1 MLGGVSD
8 ERERRREVN
17 DLMRHDMRTR
27 VGIGKGYIT
36 MLLTHYER
44 MTPEQRVAA
53 LRGIDDAFDRL
64 DEFSR
69 RVLMDEK
76 LEVVGPVAQRG
87 EVPVTAMLE
96 PVARTYPD
104 VVVETAP
111 EVPETAYVDP
121 VMVRE
126 MLDNLLANAR
136 TAAPPDTPVTLRVS
150 GALRFE
156 VRDAG
161 GSIAETDVPLLFER
175 YGRTEHSRRTQAP
188 GLGLGLS
195 IVRRMVEAHDGTYGV
210 ELGDGTTF
218 WVELPVSPNGVLSPD
233 GHAEDHHP

>member
-1 MLGGVSD
+1 MLGDVSD

-17 DLMRHDMRTR
+17 DVMRHDMRTR

-36 MLLTHYER
+36 MLLTHFDR
-44 MTPEQRVAA
+44 MTAEQRAAA

-69 RVLMDEK
+69 RVLTDEK

-87 EVPVTAMLE
+87 DVPVAAMLE
-96 PVARTYPD
+96 PVVRAYPE

-111 EVPETAYVDP
+111 DVPENVCVDP

-126 MLDNLLANAR
+126 LLDNLLANAR
-136 TAAPPDTPVTLRVS
+136 TAAPPGTPVTLRVS
-150 GALRFE
+150 GALRIE
-156 VRDAG
+156 VHDAG
-161 GSIAETDVPLLFER
+161 DTITEADLPLLFER
-175 YGRTEHSRRTQAP
+175 YGRTLHSRLTQSP

-195 IVRRMVEAHDGTYGV
+195 IVRRMVEAHGGTYGV
-210 ELGDGTTF
+210 ELGEGTTF
-218 WVELPVSPNGVLSPD
+218 WAELPAPR
-233 GHAEDHHP
+233 